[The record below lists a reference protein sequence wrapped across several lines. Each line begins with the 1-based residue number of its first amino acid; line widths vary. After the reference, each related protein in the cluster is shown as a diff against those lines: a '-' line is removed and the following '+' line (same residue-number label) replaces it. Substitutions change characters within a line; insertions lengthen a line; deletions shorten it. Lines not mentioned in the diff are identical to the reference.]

1 MTTLKTILL
10 TNDQRVVLDETT
22 AFELEDREADALM
35 FAGVIFFCRHHTDMV
50 AERDGGAAKVLCFH
64 AHPAFETD
72 RLIEAIKRGR
82 EKLAQD
88 EATHENAPADETTKP
103 LDLSA
108 WGFAPDGE
116 PKVS

>member
-10 TNDQRVVLDETT
+10 TNDQKVVLDEAT
-22 AFELEDREADALM
+22 AFELEDREADGLM

-50 AERDGGAAKVLCFH
+50 AERDGGATKVLCFH
-64 AHPAFETD
+64 AHPAFDTD
-72 RLIEAIKRGR
+72 RLIEAIKIGR
-82 EKLAQD
+82 EKHWQD
-88 EATHENAPADETTKP
+88 EAKNENAPANEAPKP

-108 WGFAPDGE
+108 WGFAPDAE